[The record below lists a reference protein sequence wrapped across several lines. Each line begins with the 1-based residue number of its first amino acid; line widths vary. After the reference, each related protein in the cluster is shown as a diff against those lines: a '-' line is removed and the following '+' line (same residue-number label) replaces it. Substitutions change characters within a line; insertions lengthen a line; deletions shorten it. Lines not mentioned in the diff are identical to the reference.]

1 MIFITV
7 IIFFVNEN
15 HYQNRQGEYIMFKHH
30 KFTFLATVV
39 FALLLVLA
47 GCGGTNKE
55 ESKAKKEKPKTEAS
69 TSYTVE
75 HAMGTTEIKG
85 TPKRVVI
92 LTNEGTEALLALG
105 VKPVG
110 AVKSWTGNPWYDH
123 IKDKMD
129 GVKELGTEGEP
140 NIEAIAAL
148 KPDLIIG
155 NKMRHEQIYEQ
166 LKAIAPTVFAET
178 LRGNWK
184 ENFMLY
190 AKAVNKEEKGKEVIA
205 EYDKRVEDLKAKLGD
220 KLNMKVSIVRFMAGD
235 VRIYHKDTFSGVI
248 LDQLGFARPESQNV
262 NDFAEKGVTK
272 ERIPAMDGDI
282 LFYFTY
288 EEGDG
293 EATKLEKEWINDPL
307 FKNLNVAKQGKVY
320 KVDDAIWNTAG
331 GVLAAHLMLDD
342 IEKYFLEN

>member
-1 MIFITV
+1 MLKSS
-7 IIFFVNEN
+7 
-15 HYQNRQGEYIMFKHH
+15 R
-30 KFTFLATVV
+30 FTFFIPIVL
-39 FALLLVLA
+39 ALLFVLA
-47 GCGGTNKE
+47 GCGGTKE
-55 ESKAKKEKPKTEAS
+55 EAEPKKEKTEEA
-69 TSYTVE
+69 TSYTVK

-85 TPKRVVI
+85 TPKRIVV

-129 GVKELGTEGEP
+129 DVKELGTEGEP
-140 NIEAIAAL
+140 NVEAIAAL

-155 NKMRHEQIYEQ
+155 NKMRHEKIYEQ
-166 LKAIAPTVFAET
+166 LKAIAPTVFSET

-184 ENFMLY
+184 DNFMLY
-190 AKAVNKEEKGKEVIA
+190 AKAVNKEEKGKEVLA
-205 EYDKRVEDLKAKLGD
+205 QYDQRIKDLKAKLGN
-220 KLNMKVSIVRFMAGD
+220 KLKIKVSIVRFMAGD

-262 NDFAEKGVTK
+262 NDFAETGVTK

-288 EEGDG
+288 EQGDG
-293 EATKLEKEWINDPL
+293 AATKLEKEWMNDPL

-320 KVDDAIWNTAG
+320 KVSDTIWNTAG
-331 GVLAAHLMLDD
+331 GVLAANLMLDD
-342 IEKYFLEN
+342 IEKYFLNQ

>member
-1 MIFITV
+1 
-7 IIFFVNEN
+7 
-15 HYQNRQGEYIMFKHH
+15 MFKS
-30 KFTFLATVV
+30 KLSFLIAAVLSLFV
-39 FALLLVLA
+39 ILA
-47 GCGGTNKE
+47 GCGKNEETEPKQNKE
-55 ESKAKKEKPKTEAS
+55 KHEE
-69 TSYTVE
+69 TSYTVK

-85 TPKRVVI
+85 TPKHVVI

-123 IKDKMD
+123 IKDKMK
-129 GVKELGTEGEP
+129 GVKVVGTEAEP
-140 NIEAIAAL
+140 NLEAIAAL

-155 NKMRHEQIYEQ
+155 NKMRHEKIYEQ
-166 LKAIAPTVFAET
+166 LKAIAPTVFSET

-184 ENFMLY
+184 DNFMLY

-205 EYDKRVEDLKAKLGD
+205 EYDKRIEDLKAKLGD
-220 KLNMKVSIVRFMAGD
+220 KLKMKVSIVRFMAGD
-235 VRIYHKDTFSGVI
+235 VRIYHKDSFSGVI

-262 NDFAEKGVTK
+262 NDFAETGVTK

-288 EEGDG
+288 ETGDG
-293 EATKLEKEWINDPL
+293 EANKLEKEWINDPL
-307 FKNLNVAKQGKVY
+307 FKRLNVAKQGKVY
-320 KVDDAIWNTAG
+320 KVSDTIWNTAG

-342 IEKYFLEN
+342 IEKYFLQQ

>member
-1 MIFITV
+1 MK
-7 IIFFVNEN
+7 IIIKKTK
-15 HYQNRQGEYIMFKHH
+15 GGYIMFKS
-30 KFTFLATVV
+30 KLSFLIAAVLSLVV
-39 FALLLVLA
+39 ILA
-47 GCGGTNKE
+47 GCGKNEETQKQTN
-55 ESKAKKEKPKTEAS
+55 SNKKQTK

-75 HAMGTTEIKG
+75 HAMDTTEIKG
-85 TPKRVVI
+85 TPERVVI

-123 IKDKMD
+123 IKDKME
-129 GVKELGTEGEP
+129 GVKELGTEAEP
-140 NIEAIAAL
+140 NLEAIAAL

-155 NKMRHEQIYEQ
+155 NKLRHEKIYEQ
-166 LKAIAPTVFAET
+166 LKAIAPTVFSET

-184 ENFMLY
+184 DNFMLY

-205 EYDKRVEDLKAKLGD
+205 EYDKRIEDLKAKLGD
-220 KLNMKVSIVRFMAGD
+220 KLKMKVSIVRFMAGD
-235 VRIYHKDTFSGVI
+235 VRIYHKDSFSGVI

-262 NDFAEKGVTK
+262 NDFAEMGVTK

-288 EEGDG
+288 ETGDG
-293 EATKLEKEWINDPL
+293 EASKLEKEWINDPL
-307 FKNLNVAKQGKVY
+307 FKSLNVAKQGKVY
-320 KVDDAIWNTAG
+320 KVSDTIWNTAG

-342 IEKYFLEN
+342 IEKYFLQQQ